1 MRSAGA
7 ISRAIGL
14 AIGLVT
20 LAGGSALAQRGA
32 ATTVILVRHA
42 ENAAMPAND
51 PPLTAAGEAR
61 ARGAVRKHAG
71 HTVLVVGHSNA
82 VPAIIEALG
91 AKRPRDICDSVYDDL
106 FVVTIPASGKPAL
119 IRGKYGVRTPADS
132 ACATMMR

>member
-1 MRSAGA
+1 MRSVGA

-42 ENAAMPAND
+42 EKAATPAND
-51 PPLTAAGEAR
+51 PPLTAAAR
-61 ARGAVRKHAG
+61 H
-71 HTVLVVGHSNA
+71 
-82 VPAIIEALG
+82 
-91 AKRPRDICDSVYDDL
+91 
-106 FVVTIPASGKPAL
+106 IPARGKPAL

-132 ACATMMR
+132 ACATIMR